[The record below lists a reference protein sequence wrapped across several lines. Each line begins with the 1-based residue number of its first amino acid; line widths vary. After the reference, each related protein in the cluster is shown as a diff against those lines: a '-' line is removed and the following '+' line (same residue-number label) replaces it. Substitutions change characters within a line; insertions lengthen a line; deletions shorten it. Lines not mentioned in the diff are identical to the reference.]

1 MTSSSFAFPFE
12 LPPHVAAAL
21 TDMRRT
27 VRDVEAIVRHAGE
40 QLEADLKAKEEA
52 KRQRSPIDEMEDKVM
67 ASTAVAAAAA
77 GTPEQ
82 ARAMLQKA
90 RAKAMKAA
98 ADGAD
103 TGALEAMVRQMER
116 LAKIAEERRDLKNHH
131 LENHGRTFGPGHDGG
146 AAAVPALVAV
156 PAARA

>member
-1 MTSSSFAFPFE
+1 
-12 LPPHVAAAL
+12 
-21 TDMRRT
+21 
-27 VRDVEAIVRHAGE
+27 
-40 QLEADLKAKEEA
+40 
-52 KRQRSPIDEMEDKVM
+52 MEDKVM

-90 RAKAMKAA
+90 RAKALKAA

-116 LAKIAEERRDLKNHH
+116 LAKIAEERRDLKNH
-131 LENHGRTFGPGHDGG
+131 GRTYGPGNDGG
-146 AAAVPALVAV
+146 AAAVPALISV
-156 PAARA
+156 PAAQA

>member
-1 MTSSSFAFPFE
+1 MTSFGIE
-12 LPPHVAAAL
+12 LPPHAAAAL
-21 TDMRRT
+21 TDLRRT
-27 VRDVEAIVRHAGE
+27 VRDVETIVREAGE
-40 QLEADLKAKEEA
+40 QLEADLAAKAETK
-52 KRQRSPIDEMEDKVM
+52 KQRSSIDEMEDKVM

-90 RAKAMKAA
+90 RAKAMQAA

-116 LAKIAEERRDLKNHH
+116 LAKIAEERRDLKNH
-131 LENHGRTFGPGHDGG
+131 GRLFGPGAPGDDGG
-146 AAAVPALVAV
+146 ASAVPALVLI
-156 PAARA
+156 PAAHA